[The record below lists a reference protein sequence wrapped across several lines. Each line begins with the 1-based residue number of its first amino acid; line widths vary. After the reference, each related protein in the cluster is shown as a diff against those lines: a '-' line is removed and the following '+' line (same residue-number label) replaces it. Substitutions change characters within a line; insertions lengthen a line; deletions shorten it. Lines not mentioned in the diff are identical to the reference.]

1 MAMHIGYDQKG
12 GKVEIPTSD
21 LLTHGVVLGRTGSG
35 KTGATIT
42 LIEEAVM
49 SGASAI
55 IVDPKGD
62 LTNLALAFPRLTA
75 EEFAP
80 WVESGKNAT
89 DEAARA
95 RTELGSLADNVARW
109 KSAANVTIY
118 APGKTQGGGRSVNL
132 LPSFAAP
139 EGNYTAQGLR
149 DRAGGIVAAILS
161 AIGHDGDPLTD
172 PASVFLTDVLVG
184 EWRSGRSLPLEKWA
198 AVLSAPPA
206 HLQKIDGLDI
216 DEFFPKK
223 DRMKV
228 ARALVGFRRQATKWL
243 EGDALDIGKLVPS
256 SQPGYVAGDRPSV
269 SIFTLRHLDE
279 SERQFFC
286 SMLFSGIVD
295 FMFKSPATDR
305 LKLLVVLDEAKGY
318 LPPYPFNPATKKPLC
333 TLLAQGRAQG
343 IGLLIGTQNPNDMDY
358 KALSN
363 VGTWL
368 IGRLRERDCARD
380 LEAELV
386 ARNVESSTLAS
397 IPQRHFLVLKR
408 DATATVTKTRWAYSY
423 LRGPLNGDE
432 LVKLEPNRPAI
443 KVSVAATAPIV
454 GKPQCRC
461 DGWGVPHELGFGHCR
476 GSQEKRGLFSRIF
489 G

>member
-1 MAMHIGYDQKG
+1 VGNLFLGTDNLDRRVVIDSG
-12 GKVEIPTSD
+12 D
-21 LLTHGVVLGRTGSG
+21 LTTHAVVLGRSGSG
-35 KTGATIT
+35 KTATTIA

-49 SGASAI
+49 GGASAI
-55 IVDPKGD
+55 IIDPKGD
-62 LTNLALAFPRLTA
+62 LTNLALAFPGLTA
-75 EEFAP
+75 QEFAP

-95 RTELGSLADNVARW
+95 RAELGALAPNVARW

-132 LPSFAAP
+132 LPSFVAP

-172 PASVFLTDVLVG
+172 PASVFLTDALVE
-184 EWRSGRSLPLEKWA
+184 EWRDGRGLPLEKWA

-243 EGDALDIGKLVPS
+243 EGDALDVTKLVGTTKPK
-256 SQPGYVAGDRPSV
+256 V

-279 SERQFFC
+279 GERQFFC

-295 FMFKSPATDR
+295 FMFRAPATDK

-333 TLLAQGRAQG
+333 TLLSQGRAQG
-343 IGLLIGTQNPNDMDY
+343 IGVLIGTQNPNDMDY

-368 IGRLRERDCARD
+368 IGCLRERDCARD
-380 LEAELV
+380 LEAELT
-386 ARNVESSTLAS
+386 ARNVESSVLAS

-408 DATATVTKTRWAYSY
+408 DNTATITKTRWAYSY

-432 LVKLEPNRPAI
+432 LTKIEPGNQSVVKVTPRA
-443 KVSVAATAPIV
+443 VALPAPIAY
-454 GKPQCRC
+454 CAC
-461 DGWGVPHELGFGHCR
+461 DAWSVPHTAGFGDCHR
-476 GSQEKRGLFSRIF
+476 SKVYYAAARMRS
-489 G
+489 